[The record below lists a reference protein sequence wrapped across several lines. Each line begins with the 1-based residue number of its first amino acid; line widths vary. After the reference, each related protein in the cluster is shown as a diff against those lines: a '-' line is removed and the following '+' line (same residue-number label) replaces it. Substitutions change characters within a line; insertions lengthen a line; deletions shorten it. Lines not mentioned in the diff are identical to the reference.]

1 MIRGVRI
8 GALLLLWLIPTTIFA
23 RALTGDWLA
32 TWHAFHL
39 PSMLP
44 RFLDMDGITTGVEVL
59 HQGGDPLAA
68 DPVDSIQRTVKYPRI
83 WLYAFSALG
92 MTSANLAIA
101 SLTFCA
107 LYLACMSVL
116 ISQAK
121 HSTDVLVLLL
131 ASLSLAP
138 LLAME
143 RGNNDLF
150 LFSLVFFG
158 CLISDKNLRSAI
170 FAVAA
175 VLKIYPI
182 AALAVDVVQRP
193 KKGRTVPLALTCV
206 VLFLFALQYRDLVLI
221 GKNLPHSGSL
231 SFGILSLRELAVPE
245 RLRHGWFAL
254 LGWAVILVCAGA
266 GLAAVANAWKKLPEL
281 ESSIQYSRYGEMFSA
296 FGAMYVFTFAIASN
310 SDYRLILLLP
320 TIPLTL
326 EMARV
331 PRHRTLAIAH
341 LSLLIYAEYA
351 FAFDKGTEHLAT
363 LGLFVT
369 VLTLLTLQAKQYAPV
384 SRAAPLAEA

>member
-8 GALLLLWLIPTTIFA
+8 GALVLLWLIPTSIFT

-59 HQGGDPLAA
+59 RQGGDPLAA
-68 DPVDSIQRTVKYPRI
+68 DPADSIQRTVKYPRI
-83 WLYAFSALG
+83 WLYLFSAMG
-92 MTSANLAIA
+92 ITSRNLAIA

-107 LYLACMSVL
+107 FYLACMSFFIL
-116 ISQAK
+116 QAGR
-121 HSTDVLVLLL
+121 SVDILVLLL

-150 LFSLVFFG
+150 LFSLVFLG
-158 CLISDKNLRSAI
+158 CLIKNKTLKSAI
-170 FAVAA
+170 FATATL
-175 VLKIYPI
+175 LKIYPV
-182 AALAVDVVQRP
+182 AAMAVDVVRRP
-193 KKGRTVPLALTCV
+193 IKERTVPLFLTALV
-206 VLFLFALQYRDLVLI
+206 IFLFALQWRDLVLI

-245 RLRHGWFAL
+245 RLRRGWFGV
-254 LGWAVILVCAGA
+254 LGWAVILVCCTAGI
-266 GLAAVANAWKKLPEL
+266 AAVANAWRKLPAL
-281 ESSIQYSRYGEMFSA
+281 ESSIRNSRYAEMFSV
-296 FGAMYVFTFAIASN
+296 FGAMFVFTFAIASN

-320 TIPLTL
+320 TIPLAL
-326 EMARV
+326 EMTHI
-331 PRHRTLAIAH
+331 PRHRTLGVTH
-341 LSLLIYAEYA
+341 LSLVGYAENA
-351 FAFDKGTEHLAT
+351 FAFDKGSEHLAT
-363 LGLFVT
+363 LCLFLI
-369 VLTLLTLQAKQYAPV
+369 VLTLLTLQAKEFVPPR
-384 SRAAPLAEA
+384 RAVQLA